1 MCVVICIINEVP
13 LKFDQP
19 VLPCFTRLVL
29 FKSASLSF
37 LVRFGIREIREGGRG
52 SALTF
57 MCDHVAKSI
66 KSYFRVGTLGRN
78 AEHEQLSSHVQL
90 GAFSFYLKGVYL
102 LAPVSF
108 RSNRRILSGE
118 LSYNYK
124 GILRIKT

>member
-1 MCVVICIINEVP
+1 MFHP
-13 LKFDQP
+13 LSSLQIS
-19 VLPCFTRLVL
+19 VSL
-29 FKSASLSF
+29 FFSTIWNQGNK
-37 LVRFGIREIREGGRG
+37 GGGGGGRG